1 MYVSPTIL
9 SPQLQ
14 PHVPPAHA
22 RPAGPDRTLAEEAET
37 RDEKTGPATTDNAP
51 GVIRLLEAG
60 HFKGVAD
67 VRLRI
72 NFYDE
77 LAQRAGQRTAEQL
90 QSGADSLIQSVAGEA
105 ASLVATLGGDDG
117 AAGAAENLIA
127 DFEASVQSAVETAG
141 SEGSITVDDVAASIQ
156 AAFDALVDQLREL
169 FDPIEDAT
177 GPVAETP
184 TLSTQSLTDGRDAKV
199 TTAPVEPV
207 KVDNQVGGAG
217 DDVVLLSPVV
227 EPIPNALDDA
237 FAALASMFAQ
247 ALTDLIETV
256 ESVSQLSDPAPA
268 PGNGAAYANFMEI
281 YNQLGGGEPQ
291 VDTTG

>member
-1 MYVSPTIL
+1 MRVSAAIL
-9 SPQLQ
+9 SPQLKL
-14 PHVPPAHA
+14 HDPPALA
-22 RPAGPDRTLAEEAET
+22 RPAGPDRKLVEEVET
-37 RDEKTGPATTDNAP
+37 RHEKTDPAKTDNTP

-77 LAQRAGQRTAEQL
+77 LVQRSGQRAAEQF
-90 QSGADSLIQSVAGEA
+90 QSGADSLTQSVAREA
-105 ASLVATLGGDDG
+105 ASLVATLGGDDA

-127 DFEASVQSAVETAG
+127 EFEASVQSAVETAG
-141 SEGSITVDDVAASIQ
+141 SEGSITVDETAASIQ

-169 FDPIEDAT
+169 LDPIEDAT
-177 GPVAETP
+177 GPAAETP
-184 TLSTQSLTDGRDAKV
+184 TLTTQSLTDGRDAKV
-199 TTAPVEPV
+199 TTTPVEPV
-207 KVDNQVGGAG
+207 KVENQVGGAG

-227 EPIPNALDDA
+227 EPTPLALDEVL
-237 FAALASMFAQ
+237 AALASMFEQ
-247 ALTDLIETV
+247 ALTDLIEAV
-256 ESVSQLSDPAPA
+256 ESVSQRPDPAPA
-268 PGNGAAYANFMEI
+268 PGNGAAYAKFMEI